1 MGSYCNLQSQAFPQP
16 GPIYC
21 PCHSLFVWYSHL
33 TSFAASSLSLTITD
47 TCAPFLS
54 ASTRTSAITACYLCH
69 FLFCLFHLP
78 LSLSLSSMATSPTTT
93 TTTTVRS
100 SSVPSLPPPSPK
112 SPPEYPDLYGKRR
125 ETARVHMLEREITF
139 LEEELKSVEGL
150 QAASRCCKEIADYNQ
165 EEPSVM
171 WLLEVALVPLVYPVT
186 LSVYANLACPVLTS
200 LGSVAAVAAVKVAV
214 AAVFHP
220 SNAAPYQ
227 SGAVVALAPNQIA
240 VKRVAVL
247 EIVVLSHVVA
257 ILGAQLVHLAPLA
270 AVANAPALA
279 LAQAV
284 QRRVV

>member
-1 MGSYCNLQSQAFPQP
+1 
-16 GPIYC
+16 
-21 PCHSLFVWYSHL
+21 
-33 TSFAASSLSLTITD
+33 
-47 TCAPFLS
+47 
-54 ASTRTSAITACYLCH
+54 
-69 FLFCLFHLP
+69 
-78 LSLSLSSMATSPTTT
+78 MATTP
-93 TTTTVRS
+93 TTVRS

-150 QAASRCCKEIADYNQ
+150 QPASRCCKEIADYVMANADPLL
-165 EEPSVM
+165 PSTAGH
-171 WLLEVALVPLVYPVT
+171 VASGSG
-186 LSVYANLACPVLTS
+186 SVACPVLTS
-200 LGSVAAVAAVKVAV
+200 LGSAVVAAVKVAV
-214 AAVFHP
+214 AVVFHP

-240 VKRVAVL
+240 VKRVVVL

-257 ILGAQLVHLAPLA
+257 ILGVQLVHLAPLA

-284 QRRVV
+284 RR

>member
-1 MGSYCNLQSQAFPQP
+1 
-16 GPIYC
+16 
-21 PCHSLFVWYSHL
+21 
-33 TSFAASSLSLTITD
+33 
-47 TCAPFLS
+47 
-54 ASTRTSAITACYLCH
+54 
-69 FLFCLFHLP
+69 
-78 LSLSLSSMATSPTTT
+78 MATTP
-93 TTTTVRS
+93 TTVRS

-150 QAASRCCKEIADYNQ
+150 QPASRCCKEIADYVMANADPLL
-165 EEPSVM
+165 PSTKKNRRSCRFWK
-171 WLLEVALVPLVYPVT
+171 WLWYHLFILLLFLFLYQLNT
-186 LSVYANLACPVLTS
+186 SFHMACPVLTS
-200 LGSVAAVAAVKVAV
+200 LGSAVVAAVKVAV
-214 AAVFHP
+214 AVVFHP

-240 VKRVAVL
+240 VKRVVVL

-257 ILGAQLVHLAPLA
+257 ILGVQLVHLAPLA

-284 QRRVV
+284 RR

>member
-139 LEEELKSVEGL
+139 LEAFKQLQDAAKKPRRTVGHVASGSGSV
-150 QAASRCCKEIADYNQ
+150 
-165 EEPSVM
+165 
-171 WLLEVALVPLVYPVT
+171 
-186 LSVYANLACPVLTS
+186 ACPVLTS